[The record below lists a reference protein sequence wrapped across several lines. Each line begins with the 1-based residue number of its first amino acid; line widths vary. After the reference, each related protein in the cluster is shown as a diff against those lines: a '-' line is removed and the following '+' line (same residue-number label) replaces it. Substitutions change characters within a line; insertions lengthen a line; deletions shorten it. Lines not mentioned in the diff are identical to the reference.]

1 MIPHDT
7 ALEAQN
13 NQFSNRGSGSSTA
26 LSNHSSEFS
35 IKFSSSTFMN
45 GSMAIDESQ
54 LWKVTLRI
62 FPTSTSH
69 PTTENPPAGF
79 CKLSVLESRY
89 CLEFSIASGR
99 LKISR

>member
-1 MIPHDT
+1 MISRDT

-45 GSMAIDESQ
+45 GSTAIDESQ
-54 LWKVTLRI
+54 LWKVPYI
-62 FPTSTSH
+62 SPTSTSH
-69 PTTENPPAGF
+69 PTSGHPMTVF
-79 CKLSVLESRY
+79 FKLTVWESKY
-89 CLEFSIASGR
+89 YIEFSIASAWR
-99 LKISR
+99 KFFR